1 MTWRLDF
8 HLRPAKSAT
17 VRRALIPFLG
27 LGALAAGVAV
37 WAQIEGGDR
46 GIPPIDSSGSFEVA
60 GIDVDVAGKTP
71 EAARLGGWRIAQR
84 KGWQL
89 LWAKTHGGV
98 PGGIPADSV
107 LDGLVAGIV
116 VEQEQVGP
124 TRYVARLGVLFDR
137 ARAGALLGVGGTAS
151 RSAPMLVLPV
161 EWSGGGPISYEAKSE
176 WQRAWARYRS
186 GGSPIDYVRVSG
198 GGADPLL
205 LTAGQGQRPGRI
217 WWRLILDQYGA
228 ADVLVPQVR
237 LERRYPGGPVFGFFT
252 ARHGPDNRTIGG
264 FTLRAATSD
273 ALPTM
278 MDEGVRRMDQLYTEA
293 LAAGQL
299 APDPSLIAPAEPD
312 AALLNEAD
320 IPVIE
325 DNAMAPAAS
334 GSTVVTIQF
343 ASPDAAS
350 ITAAEGAVRAVPGV
364 TAASTSSLAIGGTS
378 VMRVAFSGD
387 AAALRAALEAR
398 GYRVEEAGGGLR
410 ISR

>member
-1 MTWRLDF
+1 MDF
-8 HLRPAKSAT
+8 HGVPAKEHA
-17 VRRALIPFLG
+17 VRRALLPLIGF
-27 LGALAAGVAV
+27 GALVAGVAV

-46 GIPPIDSSGSFEVA
+46 GVSPIDSSGSFEVS

-98 PGGIPADSV
+98 PGGLPADAV

-137 ARAGALLGVGGTAS
+137 ARAGALLGVGGTTS

-161 EWSGGGPISYEAKSE
+161 EWSGGGPISYEAKSD

-205 LTAGQGQRPGRI
+205 LTAGQAQRPGRI

-237 LERRYPGGPVFGFFT
+237 IERRYPGGPVFGFFT
-252 ARHGPDNRTIGG
+252 ARHGPDNRILGG
-264 FTLRAATSD
+264 FTLRAASSD
-273 ALPTM
+273 ALPAM

-299 APDPSLIAPAEPD
+299 APDPSLIAPAAPD
-312 AALLNEAD
+312 ESLLNETD
-320 IPVIE
+320 LPVIA
-325 DNAMAPAAS
+325 DNAMVAATS
-334 GSTVVTIQF
+334 GSTVISVQF
-343 ASPDAAS
+343 ASPDSAS

-378 VMRVAFSGD
+378 VMRVAFNGD

-398 GYRVEEAGGGLR
+398 GYQVEDVSGGLR
-410 ISR
+410 FSR

>member
-1 MTWRLDF
+1 MDF
-8 HLRPAKSAT
+8 HDVPAKEQT
-17 VRRALIPFLG
+17 VRRALLPLIG
-27 LGALAAGVAV
+27 LGALVAAAAV

-46 GIPPIDSSGSFEVA
+46 SVPPIDSSGSFEVS
-60 GIDVDVAGKTP
+60 GIDVDVAGKSP

-124 TRYVARLGVLFDR
+124 TRYVAKLGVLFDR

-161 EWSGGGPISYEAKSE
+161 EWSGGGPISYEAKSD
-176 WQRAWARYRS
+176 WQRAWARFRS
-186 GGSPIDYVRVSG
+186 GGSPIDYVRGSG
-198 GGADPLL
+198 GGSDPLL
-205 LTAGQGQRPGRI
+205 LTAGQTQRPGRI

-252 ARHGPDNRTIGG
+252 ARHGPDNKILGG
-264 FTLRAATSD
+264 FTLRAASSD
-273 ALPTM
+273 ALPAM
-278 MDEGVRRMDQLYTEA
+278 MDEGVRRMDQLYTVA

-299 APDPSLIAPAEPD
+299 APDPSLIAPPEPD
-312 AALLNEAD
+312 ESLLNEID
-320 IPVIE
+320 VPVVM
-325 DNAMAPAAS
+325 DNGTAPVTA
-334 GSTVVTIQF
+334 GSTVVSVQF
-343 ASPDAAS
+343 ASPDSAS
-350 ITAAEGAVRAVPGV
+350 ITAAESAVRAVPGV

-378 VMRVAFSGD
+378 VMRVAFNGD
-387 AAALRAALEAR
+387 ATALRTALEAA
-398 GYRVEEAGGGLR
+398 GYKVSEVGGGLR

>member
-1 MTWRLDF
+1 MDF
-8 HLRPAKSAT
+8 HDVPAKERS
-17 VRRALIPFLG
+17 VRRALLPLIG
-27 LGALAAGVAV
+27 LGALAAAAAV

-46 GIPPIDSSGSFEVA
+46 GVPPIDSSGSFEVS
-60 GIDVDVAGKTP
+60 GIDVDVSGKTP
-71 EAARLGGWRIAQR
+71 DAARLGGWRIAQR

-124 TRYVARLGVLFDR
+124 TRYVAKLGVLFDR
-137 ARAGALLGVGGTAS
+137 ARAGALLGVGGTTS

-161 EWSGGGPISYEAKSE
+161 EWSGGGPISYEAKSD
-176 WQRAWARYRS
+176 WQRAWARFRS

-198 GGADPLL
+198 GGSDPLL
-205 LTAGQGQRPGRI
+205 LTAGQAQRPGRI

-237 LERRYPGGPVFGFFT
+237 IERRYPGGPVFGTFT
-252 ARHGPDNRTIGG
+252 ARHGPDNKLLGS
-264 FTLRAATSD
+264 FTLRAASSD
-273 ALPTM
+273 ALPAM

-299 APDPSLIAPAEPD
+299 APDPSLIAPAAPD
-312 AALLNEAD
+312 ESLLNEVD
-320 IPVIE
+320 VPVVM
-325 DNAMAPAAS
+325 DNGTAPVTS
-334 GSTVVTIQF
+334 GSTVISVQF
-343 ASPDAAS
+343 SSPDSAS

-378 VMRVAFSGD
+378 VMRVAFNGD
-387 AAALRAALEAR
+387 AAALRAALESR
-398 GYRVEEAGGGLR
+398 GYKVEDVSGGLR

>member
-1 MTWRLDF
+1 LDF
-8 HLRPAKSAT
+8 HDVPAKERS
-17 VRRALIPFLG
+17 VRRALLPLIGFGTLV
-27 LGALAAGVAV
+27 AGVAV

-46 GIPPIDSSGSFEVA
+46 SVPPIDSSGSFEVS

-124 TRYVARLGVLFDR
+124 TRYVAKLGVLFDR
-137 ARAGALLGVGGTAS
+137 ARAGALLGVGGTTS

-161 EWSGGGPISYEAKSE
+161 EWSGGGPISYEAKSD

-186 GGSPIDYVRVSG
+186 GGSPIDYVRASG

-205 LTAGQGQRPGRI
+205 LTAGQAQRPGRI

-237 LERRYPGGPVFGFFT
+237 LERRYPGGPVLGFFT
-252 ARHGPDNRTIGG
+252 ARHGPDNKILGG
-264 FTLRAATSD
+264 FTLRAGSSD
-273 ALPTM
+273 ALPAM

-299 APDPSLIAPAEPD
+299 APDPSLIAPAAPD
-312 AALLNEAD
+312 ESLLNEAD
-320 IPVIE
+320 APVIE
-325 DNAMAPAAS
+325 DNVTAPVTT
-334 GSTVVTIQF
+334 GSTVISLQF
-343 ASPDAAS
+343 ASPDATS
-350 ITAAEGAVRAVPGV
+350 ITTTEAAVRAVPGV

-378 VMRVAFSGD
+378 IMRVAFNGD
-387 AAALRAALEAR
+387 AAALRAALSSR
-398 GYRVEEAGGGLR
+398 GYKVEDVSGGLR

>member
-1 MTWRLDF
+1 
-8 HLRPAKSAT
+8 
-17 VRRALIPFLG
+17 VRRALLPLIGIGTL
-27 LGALAAGVAV
+27 LAGAAV

-46 GIPPIDSSGSFEVA
+46 GVPPIDSSGSFEVS
-60 GIDVDVAGKTP
+60 GIDVDVSGKSP

-89 LWAKTHGGV
+89 LWAKTHGGTL
-98 PGGIPADSV
+98 GGIPADSV

-124 TRYVARLGVLFDR
+124 TRYVAKLGVLFDR
-137 ARAGALLGVGGTAS
+137 ARAGALLGVGGATS

-161 EWSGGGPISYEAKSE
+161 EWSGGGPISYEAKSD
-176 WQRAWARYRS
+176 WQKAWARFRS
-186 GGSPIDYVRVSG
+186 GGSPIDYVRGSG
-198 GGADPLL
+198 SGSDPLL
-205 LTAGQGQRPGRI
+205 LTAGQMQRPGRI

-252 ARHGPDNRTIGG
+252 ARHGPDNRILGG
-264 FTLRAATSD
+264 FTLRAASSD
-273 ALPTM
+273 ALPAM

-299 APDPSLIAPAEPD
+299 APDPSLIAPPEPD
-312 AALLNEAD
+312 ESLLNEVD
-320 IPVIE
+320 VPVVE
-325 DNAMAPAAS
+325 ENATAPVTT
-334 GSTVVTIQF
+334 GSTVISVQF
-343 ASPDAAS
+343 ASPDSAS
-350 ITAAEGAVRAVPGV
+350 ITAAETALRGVPGV

-378 VMRVAFSGD
+378 VMRVAFNGD
-387 AAALRAALEAR
+387 AAALRAALESR
-398 GYRVEEAGGGLR
+398 GYKVADVSGGLR

>member
-1 MTWRLDF
+1 ML
-8 HLRPAKSAT
+8 
-17 VRRALIPFLG
+17 V
-27 LGALAAGVAV
+27 AGVAV
-37 WAQIEGGDR
+37 WAQLEGGDR
-46 GIPPIDSSGSFEVA
+46 SVTPIDSSGSFEVS

-89 LWAKTHGGV
+89 LWAKTHGGAL
-98 PGGIPADSV
+98 GGIPSDSV

-124 TRYVARLGVLFDR
+124 TRYVAKLGVLFDR
-137 ARAGALLGVGGTAS
+137 ARAGALLGVGGAVS
-151 RSAPMLVLPV
+151 RSAPMLVLPI
-161 EWSGGGPISYEAKSE
+161 EWSGGSPISYEAKSD

-186 GGSPIDYVRVSG
+186 GGSPIDYVRGSG

-205 LTAGQGQRPGRI
+205 LTAGQAQRPGRI

-228 ADVLVPQVR
+228 ADVLEPQVR

-252 ARHGPDNRTIGG
+252 ARHGPDNRIIGG
-264 FTLRAATSD
+264 FTLRAASSD
-273 ALPTM
+273 ALPAM

-299 APDPSLIAPAEPD
+299 APDPSLIAPAAPD
-312 AALLNEAD
+312 ESLLNEVD
-320 IPVIE
+320 VPVVE
-325 DNAMAPAAS
+325 DNAVAPVTI
-334 GSTVVTIQF
+334 GSTVITVQY

-350 ITAAEGAVRAVPGV
+350 ITATETALRGVPGV
-364 TAASTSSLAIGGTS
+364 TAATTSSLAIGGTS

-387 AAALRAALEAR
+387 AAALRAALESR
-398 GYRVEEAGGGLR
+398 GYKVSDSGGGLR

>member
-1 MTWRLDF
+1 LDF
-8 HLRPAKSAT
+8 HDVPAKEQT
-17 VRRALIPFLG
+17 VRRALLPLVGIGTL
-27 LGALAAGVAV
+27 LAGAAV

-46 GIPPIDSSGSFEVA
+46 GVAPIDSSGSFEVS
-60 GIDVDVAGKTP
+60 GIDVDISGKTP

-124 TRYVARLGVLFDR
+124 TRYVAKLGVLFDR
-137 ARAGALLGVGGTAS
+137 ARAGALLGVGGTTS

-161 EWSGGGPISYEAKSE
+161 EWSGGGPISYEAKSD

-205 LTAGQGQRPGRI
+205 LTAGQAQRPGRI

-252 ARHGPDNRTIGG
+252 ARHGPDNKILGG
-264 FTLRAATSD
+264 FTLRAASSD
-273 ALPTM
+273 ALPAM
-278 MDEGVRRMDQLYTEA
+278 MDEGVRRMDQWYTEA

-299 APDPSLIAPAEPD
+299 APDPSLIAPAAPD
-312 AALLNEAD
+312 ESLLNEVD
-320 IPVIE
+320 VPVVE
-325 DNAMAPAAS
+325 ENATAPVTT
-334 GSTVVTIQF
+334 GSTVVSLQF
-343 ASPDAAS
+343 VSPDSAS
-350 ITAAEGAVRAVPGV
+350 ITATEAAVRGVPGV

-378 VMRVAFSGD
+378 VMRVAFNGD
-387 AAALRAALEAR
+387 AAALRAALESR
-398 GYRVEEAGGGLR
+398 GYKVSEVSGGLR

>member
-1 MTWRLDF
+1 MDF
-8 HLRPAKSAT
+8 HGVPAKEHA
-17 VRRALIPFLG
+17 VRRALLPLIGF
-27 LGALAAGVAV
+27 GALVAGVAV

-46 GIPPIDSSGSFEVA
+46 GVSPIDSSGSFEVL

-98 PGGIPADSV
+98 PGGLPADAV

-137 ARAGALLGVGGTAS
+137 ARAGALLGVGGTTS

-161 EWSGGGPISYEAKSE
+161 EWSGGGPISYEAKSD

-205 LTAGQGQRPGRI
+205 LTAGQAQRPGRI

-237 LERRYPGGPVFGFFT
+237 IERRYPGGPVFGFFT
-252 ARHGPDNRTIGG
+252 ARHGPDNRILGG
-264 FTLRAATSD
+264 FTLRAASSD
-273 ALPTM
+273 ALPAM

-299 APDPSLIAPAEPD
+299 APDPSLIAPAAPD
-312 AALLNEAD
+312 ESLLNETD
-320 IPVIE
+320 LPVIA
-325 DNAMAPAAS
+325 DNAVVAATS
-334 GSTVVTIQF
+334 GSTVISVQF
-343 ASPDAAS
+343 ASPDSAS

-378 VMRVAFSGD
+378 VMRVAFNGD

-398 GYRVEEAGGGLR
+398 GYQVEDVNGGLR
-410 ISR
+410 FSR